1 MYEKFYVH
9 EIAAV
14 DLSKIYFLKNA
25 MKICKRNTRD
35 LNHNWK
41 LWKYWNFFLKIR
53 ILSFIRSSPNSTFN
67 SHNSKGIKFLSRLRL
82 GLSHLGEH
90 KFKHSF
96 QHSLNLFCSCLK
108 GKFET
113 ISHYLLHFS
122 SCSEER
128 LALLNTAKIID
139 MPILQQ
145 SDSEFIAFY
154 FLATILSTIA
164 KTFLS
169 SMPL

>member
-1 MYEKFYVH
+1 
-9 EIAAV
+9 
-14 DLSKIYFLKNA
+14 
-25 MKICKRNTRD
+25 MKLFFKKRS
-35 LNHNWK
+35 
-41 LWKYWNFFLKIR
+41 
-53 ILSFIRSSPNSTFN
+53 LSFIRSSPNSTFN

-82 GLSHLGEH
+82 GLSHLGEL

-96 QHSLNLFCSCLK
+96 QHSLNLSCLK
-108 GKFET
+108 GKFEA
-113 ISHYLLHFS
+113 ISHYLLHCS

>member
-1 MYEKFYVH
+1 
-9 EIAAV
+9 
-14 DLSKIYFLKNA
+14 

-113 ISHYLLHFS
+113 ISHYLLHCS

-169 SMPL
+169 SMSL